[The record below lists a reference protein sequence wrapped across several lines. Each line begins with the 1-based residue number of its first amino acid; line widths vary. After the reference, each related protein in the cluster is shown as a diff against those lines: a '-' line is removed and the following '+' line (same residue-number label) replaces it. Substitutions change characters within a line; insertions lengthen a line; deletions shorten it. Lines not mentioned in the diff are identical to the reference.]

1 MSTRRVCVGCLV
13 LTMFASFISCT
24 TSTRA
29 FSGNS
34 KVPLTSPD
42 LLRPTASDTPSNLNS
57 VSLTWSYGSSMLSSN
72 EHSEDAS
79 SFLTTRMTTTSTLT
93 ESSVIEEPHAVS
105 QRQFSQR
112 VSRCLSTQSKLV
124 LSVVTMRLDSADWNI
139 NRSTA
144 ASLTCTLT
152 LSAQEDKI
160 LRLTY
165 WGNSASMGD
174 CSEQNYITLTDAGSS
189 HSVKISDCADNFNRF
204 ASRTNTLTIVIN
216 VGETRMPWDMTVIVE
231 AVETALE
238 TGEVSDTTG
247 NC

>member
-1 MSTRRVCVGCLV
+1 
-13 LTMFASFISCT
+13 
-24 TSTRA
+24 
-29 FSGNS
+29 
-34 KVPLTSPD
+34 
-42 LLRPTASDTPSNLNS
+42 
-57 VSLTWSYGSSMLSSN
+57 MLSAN
-72 EHSEDAS
+72 ENSEDAS

-112 VSRCLSTQSKLV
+112 VSRCLSTQSQLV
-124 LSVVTMRLDSADWNI
+124 LSVATMRLDSADWNI
-139 NRSTA
+139 NSSTA

-165 WGNSASMGD
+165 WRNSASVGD

-189 HSVKISDCADNFNRF
+189 HSVKISDCANNFNRF
-204 ASRTNTLTIVIN
+204 TSRTNTLTIVIN
-216 VGETRMPWDMTVIVE
+216 VGETRVPWDMTVIVE

-238 TGEVSDTTG
+238 TEEVSDTMG